1 MEGSTSVSGL
11 RSSKRGAHQRDRV
24 SQLMLHHS
32 TREPQHPIAEL
43 GESAVTPRVSAVL
56 RGRRVVATVD
66 FDDELLRW
74 CQEVNDVG
82 PNHNLAAKQHPE
94 PLAPESLEQDVLGE
108 GRSLAHASC
117 AFAEH
122 DGPLGVDR
130 RTTHAISERPAMGA
144 GLRPPRRRPRDTPI
158 AQRCSSAEPIAE
170 PLVRLGVAR
179 GVRHWAEPS
188 PQRWARA
195 RQRRL
200 HDEPRARSLRAPS
213 SATALCSVTA
223 SSRPRSESSG
233 KWLPPAEWPGTR
245 QRTPSTRATS
255 EARSRVR
262 RGWAREA
269 RPGEAKESPEARAAF
284 RELQADAPTG
294 EGPIVRRAR
303 RLLTPSAARDA
314 EESERKEHVPRA
326 ELHTN
331 PLPAPAPADS
341 VLRRPRVEG
350 GDVTLPGAKKREAL
364 APLAIEGGGRSVAGT
379 QRLAAMPRVPEGSP
393 AAALEE
399 AAVAG
404 PAWPRLLVMVLI
416 AAALAGVVA
425 MVVLFWG
432 YVSEVEQRSTA
443 TVKTSA
449 PPVTATA
456 IATPLSASPAP
467 SEVAITPSAEEPT
480 AKASATSEPRPSSTA
495 RASAVRSGAASAK
508 PTVSAVPS
516 VPRTSPPASSSGE
529 WKPI

>member
-1 MEGSTSVSGL
+1 M
-11 RSSKRGAHQRDRV
+11 
-24 SQLMLHHS
+24 
-32 TREPQHPIAEL
+32 
-43 GESAVTPRVSAVL
+43 
-56 RGRRVVATVD
+56 
-66 FDDELLRW
+66 
-74 CQEVNDVG
+74 
-82 PNHNLAAKQHPE
+82 
-94 PLAPESLEQDVLGE
+94 
-108 GRSLAHASC
+108 
-117 AFAEH
+117 
-122 DGPLGVDR
+122 
-130 RTTHAISERPAMGA
+130 
-144 GLRPPRRRPRDTPI
+144 
-158 AQRCSSAEPIAE
+158 
-170 PLVRLGVAR
+170 
-179 GVRHWAEPS
+179 
-188 PQRWARA
+188 
-195 RQRRL
+195 
-200 HDEPRARSLRAPS
+200 
-213 SATALCSVTA
+213 
-223 SSRPRSESSG
+223 
-233 KWLPPAEWPGTR
+233 
-245 QRTPSTRATS
+245 
-255 EARSRVR
+255 
-262 RGWAREA
+262 
-269 RPGEAKESPEARAAF
+269 
-284 RELQADAPTG
+284 
-294 EGPIVRRAR
+294 RRAR